1 MAKKRIDQRVEGRRR
16 GLFSPPS
23 GTTLG
28 KGDTEMTVVRPRM
41 RLCLLVVL
49 AAAIAQP
56 AAAAICNVPS
66 APHPNIQ
73 AAVDDVGCTEIIIAA
88 GTFSEAPVIARTLT
102 LQGAGSGRTFV
113 QGKIEVSAGTV
124 QLNGL
129 HIAADTEPLR
139 AHSGAEVSGSDLEV
153 VNGPFEP
160 PFFADGFEDGTTDQW
175 SSTIP

>member
-1 MAKKRIDQRVEGRRR
+1 MAEKQIDQRAESRWR
-16 GLFSPPS
+16 GLFSPSS

-28 KGDTEMTVVRPRM
+28 KGDTGMTVVRPRM

-49 AAAIAQP
+49 AAAVAQP

-66 APHPNIQ
+66 TPHPNIQ

-88 GTFSEAPVIARTLT
+88 GTFSEALVIARTLT
-102 LQGAGSGRTFV
+102 LLGAGSGRTFV
-113 QGKIEVSAGTV
+113 QGQIEASAGTV

-129 HIAADTEPLR
+129 HVAADNEPLR
-139 AHSGAEVSGSDLEV
+139 AHSGAEVSGFDLEV

-175 SSTIP
+175 SKTIP